1 VKNEHGL
8 TPQQEKFARC
18 VAEGKTQA
26 DALRAC
32 YKVAKWSAKS
42 VHNEAS
48 RIANLPEVSMRIKAL
63 QAQIAERTVLNQAD
77 VRNALAAILRANPA
91 KLILRDKEGRAKFYL
106 PDEVDSETAAAVAA
120 VEIDDL
126 GRIKYKFWDKNS
138 AAATAARMLGMFE
151 KDNEQSRPTLNVGR
165 VELVPLKP
173 RAEDE

>member
-1 VKNEHGL
+1 MKNEHGL
-8 TPQQEKFARC
+8 TPQAEAFAQALASGLNNSDAYRRAYPSSLKWKPESVWSKAAVLAADGRV
-18 VAEGKTQA
+18 VA
-26 DALRAC
+26 R
-32 YKVAKWSAKS
+32 V
-42 VHNEAS
+42 N
-48 RIANLPEVSMRIKAL
+48 AL

-173 RAEDE
+173 TGE

>member
-1 VKNEHGL
+1 MKNEHGL
-8 TPQQEKFARC
+8 TPAREVFA
-18 VAEGKTQA
+18 VTLAGGKVSQS
-26 DALRAC
+26 DAYRAAFKC
-32 YKVAKWSAKS
+32 ARMTPKQI
-42 VHNEAS
+42 HEEAS
-48 RIANLPEVSMRIKAL
+48 KLAADPKVRQRILGI
-63 QAQIAERTVLNQAD
+63 QAAVAERTVLNQAD

-91 KLILRDKEGRAKFYL
+91 KLILRDNEGRAKFYL

-173 RAEDE
+173 TGE

>member
-1 VKNEHGL
+1 MKNEHGL
-8 TPQQEKFARC
+8 TPQAEAFSQALASGLNNSDAYRRAYPASLKWKPDSVWNKAAKLANDAR
-18 VAEGKTQA
+18 V
-26 DALRAC
+26 RAR
-32 YKVAKWSAKS
+32 VT
-42 VHNEAS
+42 
-48 RIANLPEVSMRIKAL
+48 AL

-77 VRNALAAILRANPA
+77 VRNALAAILRARSS
-91 KLILRDKEGRAKFYL
+91 KLLIRGEKGTVKFGL
-106 PDEVDSETAAAVAA
+106 PHELDAETDAAVSS

-173 RAEDE
+173 SGE